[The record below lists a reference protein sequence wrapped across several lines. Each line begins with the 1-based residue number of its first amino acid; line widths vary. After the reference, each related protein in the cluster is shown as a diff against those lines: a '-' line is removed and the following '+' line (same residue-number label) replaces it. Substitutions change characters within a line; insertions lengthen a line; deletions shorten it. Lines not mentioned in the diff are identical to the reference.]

1 MIKVRAAGYGQEV
14 AASVFG
20 YSSNTLLTVM
30 RKIVIIVSLFVVVRM
45 MRKIRMRCALN
56 VPVMKRSIL
65 MMIMVVMLVMIV
77 VMRNQH

>member
-1 MIKVRAAGYGQEV
+1 M
-14 AASVFG
+14 
-20 YSSNTLLTVM
+20 
-30 RKIVIIVSLFVVVRM
+30 IIVSLFVVVRM
-45 MRKIRMRCALN
+45 MRKIRMRCTLN